1 MAESITY
8 ADLRF
13 VKAPLKNAVCQLDQD
28 VDEDGDLTYENVQV
42 CPAPGALASLA
53 SSGPGDKAGP
63 CTGLGSEQ
71 QPSSWP
77 SATPLATGRVLCGRA
92 ICTKYVLLGL
102 LLGCLLLGVA
112 AIGLGVRYLQVSQQ
126 LQRAHRNLESTNSS
140 LGQRLHQAEAKLKQ
154 QAEELQGARLELTQ
168 REESLHK
175 VQQVG
180 QDTQRQ
186 LDNCRREQDETK
198 NTLRSEQEQRSN
210 LEQRLKSMESMRDK
224 LRQFFTCNSPD
235 FCCPVGWTLKRG
247 TCFHISP
254 TRKTWQESQ
263 EYCNSL
269 SSDMIATESYS
280 LDKIKNA
287 FYSLFDELPWSGP
300 YWIHYRPPDE
310 REHWDDPEKK
320 CATVIQSTWNHKPLY
335 LKLWSNCMNPLHCI
349 CELKAFRYPDVEYS
363 LH

>member
-13 VKAPLKNAVCQLDQD
+13 VKAPLKNAVCQLDED

-53 SSGPGDKAGP
+53 SSGPGDKAG
-63 CTGLGSEQ
+63 
-71 QPSSWP
+71 
-77 SATPLATGRVLCGRA
+77 RA

-102 LLGCLLLGVA
+102 LLSCLLLGVA

-186 LDNCRREQDETK
+186 LDDCRREQDETK
-198 NTLRSEQEQRSN
+198 DTLRSEQEQRSN

-224 LRQFFTCNSPD
+224 LRQLFTCTSPD
-235 FCCPVGWTLKRG
+235 TCCPVGWILSKGPKR
-247 TCFHISP
+247 TCFHISLSK
-254 TRKTWQESQ
+254 RTWQESQ
-263 EYCNSL
+263 EYCRSL
-269 SSDMIATESYS
+269 SS
-280 LDKIKNA
+280 
-287 FYSLFDELPWSGP
+287 ELAAADSFLSANG
-300 YWIHYRPPDE
+300 
-310 REHWDDPEKK
+310 
-320 CATVIQSTWNHKPLY
+320 V
-335 LKLWSNCMNPLHCI
+335 
-349 CELKAFRYPDVEYS
+349 
-363 LH
+363 